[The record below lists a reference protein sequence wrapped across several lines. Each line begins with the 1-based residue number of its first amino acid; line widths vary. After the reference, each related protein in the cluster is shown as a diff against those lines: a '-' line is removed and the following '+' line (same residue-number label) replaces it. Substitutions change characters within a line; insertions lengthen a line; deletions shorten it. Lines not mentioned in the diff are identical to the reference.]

1 MEIDFAFFAQRVALL
16 AMASGFVGAAL
27 FFGALNAISLIGS
40 GFTGYLAKRARMKQ
54 ARARSAAFSQV
65 APRG

>member
-40 GFTGYLAKRARMKQ
+40 GFTGYLAKRARMRQ
-54 ARARSAAFSQV
+54 ARERASGFAV
-65 APRG
+65 VTHRG

>member
-16 AMASGFVGAAL
+16 AMGSGFLGAAL
-27 FFGALNAISLIGS
+27 FFVTLNAISLIGS

-54 ARARSAAFSQV
+54 ARARAAAFSRV
-65 APRG
+65 AHRG

>member
-27 FFGALNAISLIGS
+27 FFATLNAISLIGS

-54 ARARSAAFSQV
+54 ARERASVFAVVSH
-65 APRG
+65 RG